1 MARDLSIGAVVSF
14 TPQRVRRRAKHEP
27 KTPKKAMA
35 DKFGDEREQ
44 RLGVE
49 VLGRGDLMGPEVRK
63 ALMQIIGVKAAILSA
78 DVAGNTVN

>member
-1 MARDLSIGAVVSF
+1 
-14 TPQRVRRRAKHEP
+14 
-27 KTPKKAMA
+27 MA

-63 ALMQIIGVKAAILSA
+63 ALMQK
-78 DVAGNTVN
+78 TP